1 MFIMK
6 SAKSKGR
13 SKYSQGNRKDL
24 NWKVFSISKT
34 IKSQGKICQLSEKEI
49 KFASNWIVGMK
60 DFLNANTLL
69 KSNQLLRNKFW
80 FELVLAKIKIS
91 VLPKQIR

>member
-1 MFIMK
+1 MK

-49 KFASNWIVGMK
+49 KFASN
-60 DFLNANTLL
+60 
-69 KSNQLLRNKFW
+69 
-80 FELVLAKIKIS
+80 
-91 VLPKQIR
+91 